1 MSIRRLLSACL
12 TTLVRIAVFSLPFSL
27 GLTACAGDT
36 SSRPDAWAE
45 PEVFVAPSSFAGVHG
60 LAIDA
65 KGRLLAG
72 SVLGSSMW
80 EVDRQTGAARVFIA
94 PPDGQADDIAIGPN
108 GELAWT
114 SLVHG
119 VLRYR
124 ERDDAPIR
132 VLAKDLP
139 GINSLDFDRR
149 NGKLYVSQVFAGDAL
164 WEIDVAGANPPR
176 LIAKDIGG
184 FNGFEVGPDGMLYGP
199 IWFKHQVVK
208 IDPAN
213 GAITVISS
221 DFQIPAA
228 ANLDGKGNLWVVD
241 QQAGELCRVDL
252 ATGTKTVA
260 KTLKPALDN
269 LAIAPDGTIYVS
281 NYADNSIEAFDPATG
296 ELRLLTSGK
305 LPTAIGL
312 RADGDRLWVA
322 GFWALRGLDLNTGNI
337 TNDLR
342 TLGVDSSSSV
352 GVSAQHLALAS
363 FSTNTVKLIDRG
375 TMNTVSIGT
384 GFQMP
389 MDAIPLD
396 DGSILVAELMTG
408 SILRASGVDLKQRDM
423 VVQGL
428 KGPMQ
433 MMLGTDGAL
442 YFTEAAGAL
451 TRFDLADKSKTTL
464 ASDLVVPKGL
474 AQTPWNSVVVMEVA
488 AKRLTEID
496 LATGERRTVAANL
509 PINGRFAP
517 PTPPLMAPGLAVDA
531 QGNVYYGTD
540 QNAVYKVRP
549 MW

>member
-1 MSIRRLLSACL
+1 MTLRNLLLRCGFA
-12 TTLVRIAVFSLPFSL
+12 AAL
-27 GLTACAGDT
+27 GLTACSGGDST
-36 SSRPDAWAE
+36 SRPDAWAQ
-45 PEVFVAPSSFAGVHG
+45 PELFVAESSFAGVHG

-72 SVLGSSMW
+72 SVLGSSIW
-80 EVDRQTGAARVFIA
+80 EVDRQTGASRVFIA

-124 ERDDAPIR
+124 ERDDAPVR

-199 IWFKHQVVK
+199 IWFKHQVAK

-305 LPTAIGL
+305 LPTAMGL

-322 GFWALRGLDLNTGNI
+322 GFWALRGFDLNTGDI

-342 TLGVDSSSSV
+342 VIGVDSMSSV

-363 FSTNTVKLIDRG
+363 FSTNTVKQIDRS
-375 TMNTVSIGT
+375 TMKTVAVGT
-384 GFQMP
+384 GFNMP
-389 MDAIPLD
+389 MDAIPMD

-408 SILRASGVDLKQRDM
+408 SILRASGPELKQRDV

-428 KGPMQ
+428 KGTMQ
-433 MMLGTDGAL
+433 MILGTDGAL
-442 YFTEAAGAL
+442 YFTEAPGRL
-451 TRFDLADKSKTTL
+451 TRLNLADKSKTTL
-464 ASDLVVPKGL
+464 ASDLAAPKGL
-474 AQTPWNSVVVMEVA
+474 AQTPWGSLVVMEVA

-509 PINGRFAP
+509 PVNGKYAP
-517 PTPPLMAPGLAVDA
+517 PNAPLMAPGLAVDA

-549 MW
+549 QW